1 MRWVA
6 ALGVLALTSAP
17 GTLTL
22 PAPASPIPDVLI
34 TESFKDRPDRAK
46 VSTLRGPVDD
56 TERIEVLVGPDGL
69 PAAVTVDQRLALHG
83 TGAFIVY
90 ERSTA
95 LDAVALDDTVEPV
108 LKREAVIWQG
118 FVSGTKDVHARLT
131 LDPVVEARLLP
142 FTVSVARQGGTLSVR
157 LHNTTARTYTALP
170 TGDVPAKDLA
180 GPLDALVAASAKPGA
195 PPAAG
200 RGLPATLSGD
210 LGPTRAASVAAP
222 LRVTGRVAAG
232 RYTGT
237 TSAAVTATSGGV
249 RLDGVLHGDLDLTF
263 DGAAPLDLDLTV
275 VPTVDPR
282 GLVPPRGRTWKQW
295 ATMSPTAAERRAA
308 VDALVTAAA
317 EAARDDDYAPY
328 LGHHGPGTV
337 TTSFHVALAPPE
349 LVAKAR
355 KPLRPKP
362 VPLALLGLALVATT
376 GGGYAVWR
384 RL

>member
-1 MRWVA
+1 MRWAA
-6 ALGVLALTSAP
+6 ALGVLALTP

-22 PAPASPIPDVLI
+22 PAPSTPVPKVVIEGVFTD
-34 TESFKDRPDRAK
+34 KPDRTK
-46 VSTLRGPVDD
+46 TSQLPGPVDD
-56 TERIEVLVGPDGL
+56 TERVEVLVGPDGT

-83 TGAFIVY
+83 SGGFIVY
-90 ERSTA
+90 ERATA
-95 LDAVALDDTVEPV
+95 LDAEALDDTVEPV

-118 FVSGTKDVHARLT
+118 FVDGTKDLHARLT
-131 LDPVVEARLLP
+131 LDPAIEARLLP
-142 FTVSVARQGGTLSVR
+142 FTVSVVRQGASRVVR

-170 TGDVPAKDLA
+170 TGDVPANDLS
-180 GPLDALVAASAKPGA
+180 GPLDALVAASKKPGA

-200 RGLPATLSGD
+200 RGLPATLRAD

-222 LRVTGRVAAG
+222 LRVTGTVAAG
-232 RYTGT
+232 RFTGT
-237 TSAAVTATSGGV
+237 TSQAVTATATGV
-249 RLDGVLHGDLDLTF
+249 TLDGVLHGDLDLTF
-263 DGAAPLDLDLTV
+263 DGSAPLELDLAIA
-275 VPTVDPR
+275 PTVDPR
-282 GLVPPRGRTWKQW
+282 GLVPPRGRTWAQW
-295 ATMSPTAAERRAA
+295 ATMSPTENERRAA

-355 KPLRPKP
+355 TPLRPKP
-362 VPLALLGLALVATT
+362 VPLTLLGLAIVATT